1 MKYFFLSRE
10 EFEQNIQD
18 DKFLEYAQFAENYY
32 GTKKKYVKQKMD
44 EGFNV
49 LLEIDTQG
57 ALQVKEKMPES
68 ILIFIAPPGV
78 NIITGDI
85 SGGLLELEH
94 RLRGRHTEDEATIQ
108 KRLSQVK
115 IELERSKKYDYTVI
129 NDDVDRAVG
138 EIENI
143 VRANVTK

>member
-1 MKYFFLSRE
+1 
-10 EFEQNIQD
+10 
-18 DKFLEYAQFAENYY
+18 
-32 GTKKKYVKQKMD
+32 MD